1 MVEINLTDTSIQNN
15 IFDWSCII
23 YLYLNEMKYEI
34 IEIIHN
40 KKMHE
45 KLERLE
51 RSYMKFWQI

>member
-34 IEIIHN
+34 IEIIYN